1 MTLAKEAKRR
11 TKCKNVAALFCYL
24 WVVVIYPIITNVSLS
39 YNHALLDWLTNKGD
53 HNIVHT
59 LVGSKPR
66 PNIYLGM

>member
-1 MTLAKEAKRR
+1 MTLAKEAKSR
-11 TKCKNVAALFCYL
+11 TKCKYVAALFCYL
-24 WVVVIYPIITNVSLS
+24 WVVLYPIITNVSLS

-66 PNIYLGM
+66 PNVYQGM